1 MKAENGAVLDKV
13 IFMPVINLNKE
24 DAEKVLGQIE
34 RWQKIM
40 MEKYGIHFIHAS
52 DEWYILADRELPCED
67 EYDGYL
73 RVVVTD
79 GDTNSVYVLNQE
91 LKETGSIKGLAEDER
106 VYSARFMGKAGYF
119 VTFKE
124 TDPLFSVDLSDP
136 KNPKIIGAL
145 KIPGFSDYLH
155 PYGKNKLL
163 GIGMNVDE
171 KTMSTDGVK
180 LTMFDISDPENVK
193 EEQTYVIENVYYTD
207 VSYDYKAALV
217 DAEKNLIGFAAD
229 SEGGREYYTFSYDE
243 KQGFTCTMHEE
254 INGNNMRITR
264 GIYIEDT
271 LYVIQGNII
280 EAYSLKDFKK
290 VDDIIL

>member
-1 MKAENGAVLDKV
+1 MRGCTPQDL
-13 IFMPVINLNKE
+13 
-24 DAEKVLGQIE
+24 
-34 RWQKIM
+34 W
-40 MEKYGIHFIHAS
+40 
-52 DEWYILADRELPCED
+52 
-67 EYDGYL
+67 
-73 RVVVTD
+73 
-79 GDTNSVYVLNQE
+79 
-91 LKETGSIKGLAEDER
+91 
-106 VYSARFMGKAGYF
+106 GKAGYF

>member
-1 MKAENGAVLDKV
+1 
-13 IFMPVINLNKE
+13 
-24 DAEKVLGQIE
+24 
-34 RWQKIM
+34 
-40 MEKYGIHFIHAS
+40 
-52 DEWYILADRELPCED
+52 
-67 EYDGYL
+67 
-73 RVVVTD
+73 
-79 GDTNSVYVLNQE
+79 
-91 LKETGSIKGLAEDER
+91 
-106 VYSARFMGKAGYF
+106 MGKAGYF

-193 EEQTYVIENVYYTD
+193 EERTYVIENVYYTD

>member
-1 MKAENGAVLDKV
+1 
-13 IFMPVINLNKE
+13 
-24 DAEKVLGQIE
+24 
-34 RWQKIM
+34 
-40 MEKYGIHFIHAS
+40 
-52 DEWYILADRELPCED
+52 
-67 EYDGYL
+67 
-73 RVVVTD
+73 
-79 GDTNSVYVLNQE
+79 
-91 LKETGSIKGLAEDER
+91 
-106 VYSARFMGKAGYF
+106 
-119 VTFKE
+119 
-124 TDPLFSVDLSDP
+124 
-136 KNPKIIGAL
+136 
-145 KIPGFSDYLH
+145 
-155 PYGKNKLL
+155 
-163 GIGMNVDE
+163 MNVDE

-254 INGNNMRITR
+254 INGNSMRITR

>member
-1 MKAENGAVLDKV
+1 MSNDNIYFYENVWQYSGKDVTTIRKVSYENGKLTAGAQCKIDGY
-13 IFMPVINLNKE
+13 IN
-24 DAEKVLGQIE
+24 DSFSI
-34 RWQKIM
+34 
-40 MEKYGIHFIHAS
+40 
-52 DEWYILADRELPCED
+52 D